1 MTDAAG
7 FKPVTVYVT
16 YIASTPEKVWQA
28 LTDPAF
34 SQLYFFGFAVSVEPK
49 TGGHFAL
56 LYPDGRTHI
65 SGRVLDWSPL
75 RRFACTWTVEGM
87 PGFAELP
94 ECIVTYDI
102 EPAGD
107 AETGVWSVED
117 VKRFGSEL
125 NAEFFAETGCLEH
138 AHVRLVQNFTAH
150 AVASG
155 GSERRSES
163 ECRSRT
169 VEDKPHLVRRN
180 RSQDSSVEI
189 I

>member
-107 AETGVWSVED
+107 AVRLTMTESHSWDIPETILAGGRAGWPAILSNLKSVLETGKPMQIEMAPPEG
-117 VKRFGSEL
+117 FME
-125 NAEFFAETGCLEH
+125 A
-138 AHVRLVQNFTAH
+138 VQR
-150 AVASG
+150 AVAA
-155 GSERRSES
+155 
-163 ECRSRT
+163 
-169 VEDKPHLVRRN
+169 KPWLA
-180 RSQDSSVEI
+180 
-189 I
+189 